1 VWGIGWQELLLL
13 GAAVTLVALAPVA
26 GWIYRDAGR
35 TGRNQIG
42 WVAAWLAGFLVFG
55 VGSWA
60 VLAWYVRL
68 RPRAFTAA
76 LDHGGGDA

>member
-1 VWGIGWQELLLL
+1 VWGIGWQELLLV

-42 WVAAWLAGFLVFG
+42 WVAAWLAGFFVFG

-68 RPRAFTAA
+68 RPRSFAA
-76 LDHGGGDA
+76 LERGGDA